1 MKLLDYKIQKKG
13 QSVQINGNGL
23 FSKDEVSVLVSPKK
37 EIKGID
43 FIVLKNGKE
52 ERINASV
59 KNVTN
64 TTRNTVLSGA
74 SESICLIEHF
84 LGVCA
89 LLGISGLE
97 VRTNSNELV
106 FGDGSGNHWEQ
117 VLKDTGGVSEVL
129 PKYELKEPI
138 FLNGGNKQ
146 IAAIPH
152 EGFKVSYYM
161 DWNHPALGQLFASWE
176 YKDGIEKVIR
186 ARTFATKQEN
196 DFFGMS
202 DILLTL
208 NEKGFNKSLHEPLEP
223 LFHKILDI
231 LGDLYLSGI
240 NPLEVNMHVIGFKSG
255 HALNIEF
262 AKSLRSFV

>member
-1 MKLLDYKIQKKG
+1 MLDYKIQKKEK
-13 QSVQINGNGL
+13 SVQINGNGL
-23 FSKDEVSVLVSPKK
+23 FSKDEVSVLISQKK

-43 FIVLKNGKE
+43 FVVYKDGKE

-64 TTRNTVLSGA
+64 TTRNTVLSGT

-84 LGVCA
+84 LGVCT
-89 LLGISGLE
+89 LLGASGLE
-97 VRTNSNELV
+97 VRTNSSELV
-106 FGDGSGNHWEQ
+106 FGDGSGKHWQ
-117 VLKDTGGVSEVL
+117 HVLENLGAVSEVL
-129 PKYELKEPI
+129 PKYELKEPV
-138 FLNGGNKQ
+138 FFNGENKQ
-146 IAAIPH
+146 IVAIPH

-161 DWNHPALGQLFASWE
+161 DWNHPALGQLFTSWE
-176 YKDGIEKVIR
+176 YKDGVEKIIR

-202 DILLTL
+202 DSLVTLT
-208 NEKGFNKSLHEPLEP
+208 EKGFNKSLHEPLEP

-255 HALNIEF
+255 HALNVEF